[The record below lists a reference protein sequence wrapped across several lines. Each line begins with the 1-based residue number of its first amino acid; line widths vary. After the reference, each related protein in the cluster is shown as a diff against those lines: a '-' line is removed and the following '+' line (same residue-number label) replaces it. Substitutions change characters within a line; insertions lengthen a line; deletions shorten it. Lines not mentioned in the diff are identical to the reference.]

1 MLESAKWIGLSVALH
16 LAVATSLFFWGL
28 RESAQA
34 PQIIMVVIDNP
45 PSTKVPSRTLS
56 QAAIRNV
63 SGPATP
69 RRLPQQEKPKVP
81 HRVALPATTLAP
93 PLDFVPQ
100 QDKTAAAQE
109 LPPEAHTVVTMHQK
123 NDSVNEALKP
133 LPQSSI
139 QQGSMGG
146 DKQQRYRD
154 DHFTSIR
161 ELITKQLVY
170 PPLARRMSWSGKVVV
185 AFTIAKDGSVG
196 EIRIKKTSGFAILD
210 KSALETIRRVAPFPR
225 PPAQTEIVVPIN
237 FEMVH

>member
-1 MLESAKWIGLSVALH
+1 
-16 LAVATSLFFWGL
+16 
-28 RESAQA
+28 
-34 PQIIMVVIDNP
+34 MVVIDNP
-45 PSTKVPSRTLS
+45 PSTTALSHKLS
-56 QAAIRNV
+56 QTAIRNV
-63 SGPATP
+63 SGPVTP
-69 RRLPQQEKPKVP
+69 RRPPEPEKPKVP
-81 HRVALPATTLAP
+81 HRVVLPATTLAP

-109 LPPEAHTVVTMHQK
+109 LPPEAHTVVTLHQK
-123 NDSVNEALKP
+123 NDSVDEVLKP

-139 QQGSMGG
+139 QQRSMGE
-146 DKQQRYRD
+146 DTQQRYRD

-185 AFTIAKDGSVG
+185 AFTIAKDGSAG

-210 KSALETIRRVAPFPR
+210 KSAIETIRRVALFPR